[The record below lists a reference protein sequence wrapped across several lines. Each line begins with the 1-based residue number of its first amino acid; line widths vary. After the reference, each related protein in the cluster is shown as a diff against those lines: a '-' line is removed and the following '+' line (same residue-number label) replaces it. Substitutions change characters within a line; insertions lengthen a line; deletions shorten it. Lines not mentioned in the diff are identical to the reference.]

1 MTTEREMKLYIVQY
15 WNDDDSRPMGVFSTQ
30 EKADEFVA
38 EMDSIVKHGMIDVE
52 EIELDVP
59 FCSPNEYGPN
69 E

>member
-1 MTTEREMKLYIVQY
+1 
-15 WNDDDSRPMGVFSTQ
+15 MGVFSTQ